1 VGGGFE
7 VTRVLAAIDNSLA
20 AQPVLRVAERL
31 ADLFGADVDALHV
44 RVDGDEVAQNAA
56 AAAGLELRML
66 SGPTVETL
74 ARQAEQDDVAAIVV
88 GSRGMPHS
96 RRRVGQTA
104 FSILEAVE
112 KPVAVVP
119 PDARLDRFERVLVP
133 LEGTVSTT
141 LAPRRVIE
149 LAQEAQ
155 FDVVV
160 LHVHDED
167 SLPAFTDQPQHETA
181 AWGAEFLARY
191 CPWGVGDVRFEICV
205 GRPEEEILRKADE
218 TGAHLIALGW
228 SRALA
233 GGRGRI
239 VRAMLERGRVPVLL
253 IPVQR
258 VRRETSPR
266 VLASADPGAKG

>member
-1 VGGGFE
+1 

-31 ADLFGADVDALHV
+31 AELFGADVDVLHV
-44 RVDGDEVAQNAA
+44 RVDGDDVAQNAA
-56 AAAGLELRML
+56 AAAGLEVRTL
-66 SGPTVETL
+66 SGPTVDTL
-74 ARQAEQDDVAAIVV
+74 ARQAEPDDVAVIVV

-104 FSILEAVE
+104 FSILETVE

-119 PDARLDRFERVLVP
+119 PDARADRLERVLVP
-133 LEGTVSTT
+133 LEGTGSTS

-149 LAQEAQ
+149 LAQDAQ

-160 LHVHDED
+160 LHVHDEA

-181 AWGAEFLARY
+181 AWGDEFLARY
-191 CPWGVGDVRFEICV
+191 CPWGVGDVRLEVRV
-205 GRPEEEILRKADE
+205 GRPEDEVLRAAE
-218 TGAHLIALGW
+218 QTGADLIALGW

-233 GGRGRI
+233 GGRAPI
-239 VRAMLERGRVPVLL
+239 VRAVLERGRRPVLL
-253 IPVQR
+253 IPVRR
-258 VRRETSPR
+258 VRQTAAAPAG
-266 VLASADPGAKG
+266 LSAIRG